1 MNNLPNQKRFSIL
14 NKICINP
21 SCRNMYVIGVQTL
34 CKSDGTYAGT
44 AKKETIYSPELLNRV
59 RRMTT
64 NLSVVNIAKLIIIS
78 LLRAFPCLKVCL
90 ILSIIFIF
98 CSSIKKTPIKNGQTN
113 YNCLFFFQYNIKMI
127 PKSIPPK

>member
-14 NKICINP
+14 NKMCINP

-44 AKKETIYSPELLNRV
+44 AKKETMYSPELLNRV

-64 NLSVVNIAKLIIIS
+64 NLSVVNMAKLIIIS

-98 CSSIKKTPIKNGQTN
+98 CCSIKKR
-113 YNCLFFFQYNIKMI
+113 LRSKMDRQI
-127 PKSIPPK
+127 TIVFSFSNTILK